1 MSGKI
6 YIIRHG
12 ITLDN
17 KKKSLQG
24 QRDTHLNGQGLIQ
37 AERLAEYF
45 TELPLDAIYCSPL
58 IRAKET
64 ANPLARIKGLPLN
77 ILEDLKEV
85 NFGSWEGVEMQE
97 LDKLYPEEMH
107 NFIAAPSKWRA
118 EGAETFA
125 EAQERV
131 WQAFKE
137 TLHKEG
143 NGRNLAFV
151 THGGA
156 IRLLMG
162 KFLEMDLDKIWKIS
176 VYNTSITTIYEWDGH
191 LVLEEL
197 NRTV

>member
-12 ITLDN
+12 ITSDN

-37 AERLAEYF
+37 AERMAEYF
-45 TELPLDAIYCSPL
+45 TELPLDVIYSSPMH
-58 IRAKET
+58 RAMET
-64 ANPLARIKGLPLN
+64 AAPLARIKGLKINALD
-77 ILEDLKEV
+77 DLKEV
-85 NFGSWEGVEMQE
+85 NFGAWEGVEMSKLGE
-97 LDKLYPEEMH
+97 LYPEQMR
-107 NFIAAPSKWRA
+107 NFIAAPSKWTA

-125 EAQERV
+125 AAQARA
-131 WQAFKE
+131 WAAFKN
-137 TLHKEG
+137 TLRKEG
-143 NGRNLAFV
+143 NGRNIAFV
-151 THGGA
+151 THGG
-156 IRLLMG
+156 ITRLLMG

-176 VYNTSITTIYEWDGH
+176 VYNTSITTILEWDGH